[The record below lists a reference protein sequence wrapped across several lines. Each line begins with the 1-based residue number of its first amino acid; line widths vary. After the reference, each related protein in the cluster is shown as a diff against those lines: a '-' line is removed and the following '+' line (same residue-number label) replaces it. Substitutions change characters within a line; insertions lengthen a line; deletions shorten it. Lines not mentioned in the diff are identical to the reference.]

1 MIEKESKDTNEV
13 IPTKLDTMVK
23 MIKESITKGLLND
36 LLEDVINENKIDI
49 LQIDDNIKY
58 QITSLYNQKN
68 KNYENISV
76 INLEKCEALL
86 KNKNGINENET
97 LIIFKY
103 DYNIENILIPI
114 VGYDVFHP
122 TTKKVLDLSIC
133 EDVKLNIS
141 SPVNTNINEENLYK
155 HNPNDNYYKDKCQSA
170 SNEKGV
176 DLTIYDRQYEY
187 NFNNFALCGKD
198 CEFISYNNKTKQA
211 LCQCEPQFNS
221 SLITWDKIIKK
232 EKLIHSF
239 TDLKKTSNIDVV
251 ICYNEFLS
259 LKGIKTNIG
268 SYILL
273 SIVLIYIISLIFF
286 IARGNRTLNNKI
298 EKIIKDF
305 EDSKNNNK
313 TNFNLITINLIQ
325 NNLNNLESTKIKR
338 KKKKKK
344 INTNPDSS
352 EIKLRKNK
360 KIKNLKLSN
369 QKENNNKTG
378 IINKM
383 NFIES
388 ELNVIEYQIAEKNDN
403 RGYLEFYASLLKT
416 RHILLSIFFPKNDY
430 NSTEIKICLFFFIFA
445 LEFVLNSL
453 FFNDGT
459 MHKIYEDEGVFNF
472 VYNLPKILYSMIIS
486 TIISFAIKKL
496 GLSENYIL
504 VIKKE
509 KDILDVKKKA
519 EKVKKKLSINFVLFF
534 IISFILLIYFWFYIG
549 CFCSVYKNTQI
560 YLLKDTI
567 LSFVFSLVIPF
578 IKNLIPCILRIKL
591 LKEPGCI
598 YNFSTILQ

>member
-1 MIEKESKDTNEV
+1 M
-13 IPTKLDTMVK
+13 
-23 MIKESITKGLLND
+23 
-36 LLEDVINENKIDI
+36 
-49 LQIDDNIKY
+49 
-58 QITSLYNQKN
+58 
-68 KNYENISV
+68 
-76 INLEKCEALL
+76 EKCEALL

-122 TTKKVLDLSIC
+122 TTKKILDLSIC

-338 KKKKKK
+338 KKKEKK
-344 INTNPDSS
+344 
-352 EIKLRKNK
+352 
-360 KIKNLKLSN
+360 N
-369 QKENNNKTG
+369 Q
-378 IINKM
+378 
-383 NFIES
+383 
-388 ELNVIEYQIAEKNDN
+388 
-403 RGYLEFYASLLKT
+403 
-416 RHILLSIFFPKNDY
+416 
-430 NSTEIKICLFFFIFA
+430 
-445 LEFVLNSL
+445 
-453 FFNDGT
+453 
-459 MHKIYEDEGVFNF
+459 HK
-472 VYNLPKILYSMIIS
+472 S
-486 TIISFAIKKL
+486 
-496 GLSENYIL
+496 
-504 VIKKE
+504 
-509 KDILDVKKKA
+509 
-519 EKVKKKLSINFVLFF
+519 
-534 IISFILLIYFWFYIG
+534 
-549 CFCSVYKNTQI
+549 
-560 YLLKDTI
+560 
-567 LSFVFSLVIPF
+567 
-578 IKNLIPCILRIKL
+578 
-591 LKEPGCI
+591 
-598 YNFSTILQ
+598 